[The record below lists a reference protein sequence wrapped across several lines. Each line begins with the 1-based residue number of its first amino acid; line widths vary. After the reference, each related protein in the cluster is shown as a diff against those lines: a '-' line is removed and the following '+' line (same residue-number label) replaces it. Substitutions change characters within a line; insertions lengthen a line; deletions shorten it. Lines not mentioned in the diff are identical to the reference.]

1 MGLLR
6 FSLIHFAVVALLLAP
21 LAGAMSG
28 CHEGPTAPTVKT
40 ERGLHPA
47 HHMSAHRAAD
57 AGSNSHQNRPCC
69 EQCSAVCAMSGF
81 ATLAV
86 AGLLPEADFPRAR
99 SDGWYSA
106 SRHINPSPP
115 SLFRPPISIA

>member
-1 MGLLR
+1 MDLLR
-6 FSLIHFAVVALLLAP
+6 VSLVHFAVVALLLAP
-21 LAGAMSG
+21 LTGSMSG
-28 CHEGPTAPTVKT
+28 CHEDPAVKA
-40 ERGLHPA
+40 ERALHAA
-47 HHMSAHRAAD
+47 HHMSGHRDAD
-57 AGSNSHQNRPCC
+57 AGGKSHQKRPCC

-86 AGLLPEADFPRAR
+86 AALVPEADYPRAR

>member
-6 FSLIHFAVVALLLAP
+6 VSLVHFAVVALLLAP
-21 LAGAMSG
+21 LAGAMSE
-28 CHEGPTAPTVKT
+28 CHEGPAVKA

-47 HHMSAHRAAD
+47 HHMSAHRDAD
-57 AGSNSHQNRPCC
+57 AGGKSHQNRPCC
-69 EQCSAVCAMSGF
+69 EQCSAACAMSGS

-86 AGLLPEADFPRAR
+86 AALLPEVDFPPAR